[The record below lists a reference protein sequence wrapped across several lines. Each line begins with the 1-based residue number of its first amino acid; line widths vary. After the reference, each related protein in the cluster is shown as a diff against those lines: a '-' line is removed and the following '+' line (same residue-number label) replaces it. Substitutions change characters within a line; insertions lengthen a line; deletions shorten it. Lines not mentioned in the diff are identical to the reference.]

1 MCILLC
7 MFYLFMSKI
16 LVVGSHEAFFL
27 IGGTTWHALT
37 IAFKKKK
44 KKQQHF
50 VSIYT
55 L

>member
-1 MCILLC
+1 MCMLLC

-16 LVVGSHEAFFL
+16 LMVGSHEAFFL
-27 IGGTTWHALT
+27 TGGTTWHALT
-37 IAFKKKK
+37 IAFKKRK
-44 KKQQHF
+44 KKQYF